1 MSRLGIR
8 WSGSI
13 RISTSSSL
21 IPLNRSRFFLRF
33 ASSGDSPY
41 CCCDAWCWADM
52 ALWLLLW
59 LQLHNTTV
67 NWRMNAIKLFTMHIQ
82 LANSRSAIRTADF
95 APVYNSLHH
104 NVTGLWLAASA
115 TAHSLARTSYLCGYT
130 VRLAGCSSVTSA
142 PLHMAQHVQIYD
154 VIQYPQEAQLSRR
167 DRAMRHVNWN
177 LANCHATVQK
187 LLIRQVLTKSMVWS
201 WRFSRRQCVINNV
214 HSTKTWS
221 CRLPL
226 SQVS

>member
-104 NVTGLWLAASA
+104 NVKGLRLAASA
-115 TAHSLARTSYLCGYT
+115 TAHSLARTTYLCGYT

-142 PLHMAQHVQIYD
+142 PLHMAQHVQYMMSSNIHKKLSYRGGTVRCVVSIEILPIATQQCRNYLYD
-154 VIQYPQEAQLSRR
+154 
-167 DRAMRHVNWN
+167 
-177 LANCHATVQK
+177 
-187 LLIRQVLTKSMVWS
+187 KSWPNRWYEVGDLVGGNAW
-201 WRFSRRQCVINNV
+201 
-214 HSTKTWS
+214 
-221 CRLPL
+221 
-226 SQVS
+226 